1 MGYRHCGEHDAEVSF
16 DGVAGAVVDGP
27 GLQVVLGHPEGLLD
41 APELVVGIDDE
52 LRRLGGEVGGVALPS
67 GLRPGLG
74 LQGAVDAL
82 GRTAEL
88 DVAVALDRGVP
99 VDGPLGLGDLFV
111 DTAQG
116 ASGPVV
122 AVLVVD
128 DAIRDSAGFLR

>member
-1 MGYRHCGEHDAEVSF
+1 
-16 DGVAGAVVDGP
+16 
-27 GLQVVLGHPEGLLD
+27 
-41 APELVVGIDDE
+41 
-52 LRRLGGEVGGVALPS
+52 
-67 GLRPGLG
+67 
-74 LQGAVDAL
+74 
-82 GRTAEL
+82 
-88 DVAVALDRGVP
+88 VP